1 MQIYYNIASYR
12 QWRQTVRGRVVFVPT
27 MGALHA
33 GHASL
38 VTLARQMAGADGFVV
53 VSIFI
58 NPLQFGAG
66 EDFSRY
72 PRTLA
77 ADQELLASHSTD
89 ALLVPDAPDMYP
101 NGEAEIRIVPGP
113 MAETLEGADR
123 PGHFAGVCT
132 VVAKFLNIVAP
143 THLILGQ
150 KDFQQHVILA
160 RMIEQL
166 NFSINLVVAP
176 TMRETDGLAMSS
188 RNRYLTTEER
198 RRAPVIYRTLCWAV
212 REAQRKP
219 LDAAQLTENI
229 RQRIEA
235 ADLKTRY
242 AVICNPHTF
251 AAVNGNIGRHDVIL
265 IAAQLGTTRLIDNM
279 QIE

>member
-1 MQIYYNIASYR
+1 MQIYHNIASYR

-38 VTLARQMAGADGFVV
+38 VTLARQLAGADGFVV

-77 ADQELLASHSTD
+77 ADQELLASHSAD
-89 ALLVPDAPDMYP
+89 ALLVPDASAMYP

-113 MAETLEGADR
+113 MAEILEGADR

-132 VVAKFLNIVAP
+132 VVAKLLNIIAP

-166 NFSINLVVAP
+166 NFSTNLVVAP

-188 RNRYLTTEER
+188 RNRYLTAEER

-212 REAQRKP
+212 GEAQRKP

-229 RQRIEA
+229 RQRIDA
-235 ADLKTRY
+235 AGLKTRY
-242 AVICNPHTF
+242 AVICNPHTL
-251 AAVNGNIGRHDVIL
+251 AAVNGRIGRHDVIL
-265 IAAQLGTTRLIDNM
+265 MAAQLGTTRLIDNM